1 MRVTCTTL
9 SLPKHGNAPDEYEDA
24 AFPLSFDA
32 DEDLQEFRCAVAD
45 GATETSFS
53 KLWANLLV
61 SGFVDKEP
69 LPDSRKKWQE
79 QIPSTDQ
86 PWYVE
91 EKAQSGAYA
100 ALACLTLLADSTWSG
115 EAVGDSCLLQIRDDH
130 IIFSFPLKAAED
142 FNNRPALV
150 CSKEDSSTEIEPK
163 REVSQWQSGD
173 KFLLLTDAIAHWL
186 LGATEAE
193 AATESE
199 AETEAK
205 AEAEAEAA
213 ESVKAQAAVV
223 RLLTLENEEQLLAFA
238 TEQRALIGDD
248 GRPKLHNDDI
258 TIMKVEIN

>member
-24 AFPLSFDA
+24 AYPLSFGA

-53 KLWANLLV
+53 KLWANLLAR
-61 SGFVDKEP
+61 GFADKEP
-69 LPDSRKKWQE
+69 LQDSRKKWHE
-79 QIPSTDQ
+79 QIPSSDQ

-91 EKAQSGAYA
+91 EKAQAGAYA
-100 ALACLTLLADSTWSG
+100 AIAGLTLLADSTWSG
-115 EAVGDSCLLQIRDDH
+115 EAVGDSCLMQIRDDH
-130 IIFSFPLKAAED
+130 IIFSVPLKAAED

-163 REVSQWQSGD
+163 REVRQWQSGD

-193 AATESE
+193 AK
-199 AETEAK
+199 AE

-213 ESVKAQAAVV
+213 EAVRAQAAVV

-238 TEQRALIGDD
+238 TEQRTLIGDD